1 MKPFE
6 KKCDCCEEE
15 LNRQPVNRYFSTS
28 FRKERVAS
36 YFGALIDETS
46 DEVYWS
52 DFY

>member
-15 LNRQPVNRYFSTS
+15 LDGQRVNGYFSTS
-28 FRKERVAS
+28 FRKECVAS
-36 YFGALIDETS
+36 YFGALIYEMS